1 MVFLVKMENDTLLTV
16 NQRIKKL
23 RKELKLTQHKF
34 AEIITVS
41 DGFVASIETN
51 IREANERIQKLIC
64 DSFQVN
70 HQWLKTGEGEIFSHD
85 KESKFSKLMALFDN
99 LHPKYQD
106 YIIDAIDKFIKI
118 QD

>member
-1 MVFLVKMENDTLLTV
+1 MENDALLTV

-23 RKELKLTQHKF
+23 RKELDLNQREF
-34 AEIITVS
+34 AKIITVS
-41 DGFVASIETN
+41 EGFVACIETGKRN
-51 IREANERIQKLIC
+51 ANERTQKLIC
-64 DSFQVN
+64 DSFQIN